1 MSKRPSLA
9 ETMRQAAAVPEPV
22 TTPPPSEPSHALIS
36 AAPLSAPA
44 RGHGFYAATRIGKK
58 KVTATLAPV
67 DHKRLRLLALERD
80 ATTEALLSEAIS
92 DLFAKYG
99 KEAIRGDRGAS

>member
-1 MSKRPSLA
+1 MSRRPSLA

-22 TTPPPSEPSHALIS
+22 IAPSPPEPVR
-36 AAPLSAPA
+36 APVPAVSPSAPA

-67 DHKRLRLLALERD
+67 DHKRLRQLALERD
-80 ATTEALLSEAIS
+80 ATTEALLNEAIS

-99 KEAIRGDRGAS
+99 KDAIGGGRGAS